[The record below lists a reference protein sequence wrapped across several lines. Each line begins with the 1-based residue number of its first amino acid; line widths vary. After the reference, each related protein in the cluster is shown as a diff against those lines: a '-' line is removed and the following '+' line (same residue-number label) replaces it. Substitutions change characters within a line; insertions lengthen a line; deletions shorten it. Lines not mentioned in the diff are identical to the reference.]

1 MLIVKNYRKLV
12 YNVVIIVRFR
22 CNKFFDIIKKYVEII
37 KINWQRVLMENIY
50 ELRRLLDGN
59 QERLK
64 DNVKN

>member
-22 CNKFFDIIKKYVEII
+22 CNKFFEIIKKYVEII